1 MSLFCSQSISAT
13 ATPVTIRR
21 DFGIQTC
28 YAELRCERMRER
40 NDSRYEQ
47 FLKIS
52 PETIEQ
58 ELRPVDCEQCQTD
71 LRRIGM
77 KSKHEC
83 AVQKKPNKIT
93 SFATWVHP

>member
-1 MSLFCSQSISAT
+1 MYRHVAVLF
-13 ATPVTIRR
+13 TIY
-21 DFGIQTC
+21 I
-28 YAELRCERMRER
+28 R
-40 NDSRYEQ
+40 NGHASDHKARLWHTNLLGRTEMRYEQ